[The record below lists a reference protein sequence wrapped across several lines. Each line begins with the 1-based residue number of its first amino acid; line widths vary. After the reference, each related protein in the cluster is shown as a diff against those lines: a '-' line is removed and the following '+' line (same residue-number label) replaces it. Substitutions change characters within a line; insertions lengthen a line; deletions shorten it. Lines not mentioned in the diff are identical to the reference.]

1 MIPTALPCHAMPCHA
16 NAIPFLSTSF
26 HFFLPFHSILFH
38 FFHSTLFH
46 SIHST
51 SFYSIH
57 SIPFCS
63 VPFNSVLFRSV
74 SFNFFYSIHPIPP
87 TFHSIPPQHI
97 SSHFIPISSIPLY
110 SILGKSTRIQMKS
123 FWLKNGYQY
132 FFPSFILHFTVLH
145 QTITSFH
152 FKT

>member
-1 MIPTALPCHAMPCHA
+1 MPCHAMPV
-16 NAIPFLSTSF
+16 PF
-26 HFFLPFHSILFH
+26 HFFLLHFIFSFLSILFCSIC
-38 FFHSTLFH
+38 FHSTLFH

-57 SIPFCS
+57 SIAFCS
-63 VPFNSVLFRSV
+63 VPFNSVLFHSV
-74 SFNFFYSIHPIPP
+74 PFNFFYSIHPIPP